1 MNRNILFTF
10 TIMIIAIVGLGIAS
24 AADNGTIN
32 DIEINDIDNVVVANE
47 TIDSINGIDDEVVAN
62 ETADSKEDIVKL
74 NHTIIYDTPD
84 KENKNVNKPIGIAT
98 LEKANTQS
106 NYELIELYFDPT
118 YKKHNELDI
127 EHIVPIIDEIDSMYV
142 TGHSCKEISEYAN
155 MTPNQV
161 QYIVDTHLIE
171 PINCDELSY
180 SVYTLYGTGSLKE
193 LADKIGV
200 SQDDVYNKV
209 LQIKSGYYGINYKK
223 LFHARDMIAL
233 TSGHSDL
240 VINNKE
246 YYHN

>member
-10 TIMIIAIVGLGIAS
+10 TIMIISIVGLGIAS

-106 NYELIELYFDPT
+106 NYELIELYFD
-118 YKKHNELDI
+118 
-127 EHIVPIIDEIDSMYV
+127 
-142 TGHSCKEISEYAN
+142 
-155 MTPNQV
+155 Q
-161 QYIVDTHLIE
+161 LIKN
-171 PINCDELSY
+171 IMNWILN
-180 SVYTLYGTGSLKE
+180 TLFL
-193 LADKIGV
+193 
-200 SQDDVYNKV
+200 
-209 LQIKSGYYGINYKK
+209 
-223 LFHARDMIAL
+223 
-233 TSGHSDL
+233 
-240 VINNKE
+240 
-246 YYHN
+246 